1 MTAPDAAA
9 YDAEG
14 VRDFTVARKP
24 HRFRIDPDV
33 FTAPAI
39 ISAATLRQA
48 ARLHGSL
55 GDMDVSTDE
64 GMDAALTGIGS
75 IMKALLP
82 GPSGERFAARLA
94 ADGSDEDTPVIDLQ
108 AEALPVIYWLLEQYG
123 LGRPT
128 APSSDLPAGSTASTT
143 GDPNDSTSSTD
154 GASPTA

>member
-24 HRFRIDPDV
+24 HRFRIAPDL

-39 ISAATLRQA
+39 ISAHTLRAA

-55 GDMDVSTDE
+55 GDMDMSTDE
-64 GMDAALTGIGS
+64 GLGAALTAVGEV
-75 IMKALLP
+75 MKVLLP
-82 GPSGERFAARLA
+82 GPGGVRFAERLLTDG
-94 ADGSDEDTPVIDLQ
+94 ADETMPAIDLQ
-108 AEALPVIYWLLEQYG
+108 KEALPVIYWLLEQYG
-123 LGRPT
+123 LGRPIV
-128 APSSDLPAGSTASTT
+128 PSSDLPAGSTASTT
-143 GDPNDSTSSTD
+143 GDLSDITSSTD

>member
-14 VRDFTVARKP
+14 VRDFTVPRSP
-24 HRFRIDPDV
+24 HRFRIAPDV
-33 FTAPAI
+33 FTAPAR
-39 ISAATLRQA
+39 ISAHTLRAA

-55 GDMDVSTDE
+55 GDLDMSTDE
-64 GMDAALTGIGS
+64 GLGAALTAVAEV
-75 IMKALLP
+75 MKVLLP
-82 GPSGERFAARLA
+82 GASGERFAQRLL
-94 ADGSDEDTPVIDLQ
+94 ADGADEATPAIDLQ

-128 APSSDLPAGSTASTT
+128 VPSSDLPAGSTASTT

-154 GASPTA
+154 GVSPTA